1 MTKIMVVDDEPD
13 LLEVVKL
20 ILESDGYQ
28 VVTAGSGQEALDR
41 LEKEKP
47 ELVLLD
53 IIMPKMDGWEVFSRI
68 KSNPK
73 TTDIPVIMLTAKDQR
88 IDKLIGLHVVRVD
101 DYITKPFGRSEL
113 LERIKHVLQEKH
125 KLAQ

>member
-1 MTKIMVVDDEPD
+1 MSKIMIVDDEPD

-28 VVTAGSGQEALDR
+28 VVTAGGGQEALDKM
-41 LEKEKP
+41 EKELP
-47 ELVLLD
+47 DLVLLD

-68 KSNPK
+68 KSNPR
-73 TTDIPVIMLTAKDQR
+73 THEIPVIMLTAKDQR

-101 DYITKPFGRSEL
+101 DYITKPFGRAEL
-113 LERIKHVLQEKH
+113 LERIKRVLQEKH
-125 KLAQ
+125 KVAH

>member
-20 ILESDGYQ
+20 ILESDGYK
-28 VVTAGSGQEALDR
+28 VVTAGSGQEALDKI
-41 LEKEKP
+41 EKEMP
-47 ELVLLD
+47 DLVLLD

-73 TTDIPVIMLTAKDQR
+73 TTDTPVIMLTAKDQR

-113 LERIKHVLQEKH
+113 LERIKRVLQEKH
-125 KLAQ
+125 KIAH

>member
-1 MTKIMVVDDEPD
+1 MTRIMVVDDEPD
-13 LLEVVKL
+13 LLEVVRL

-41 LEKEKP
+41 MEKEKP
-47 ELVLLD
+47 DLVLLD

-68 KSNPK
+68 KADPK

-101 DYITKPFGRSEL
+101 DYITKPFGRAEL
-113 LERIKHVLQEKH
+113 LERIKRVLQEKH
-125 KLAQ
+125 KVAH

>member
-1 MTKIMVVDDEPD
+1 MAKIMVVDDEPD

-28 VVTAGSGQEALDR
+28 VVTAGGGQEALDKIG
-41 LEKEKP
+41 KEMP
-47 ELVLLD
+47 DLVLLD

-68 KSNPK
+68 KGDPK
-73 TTDIPVIMLTAKDQR
+73 THDIPVIMLTAKDQR

-101 DYITKPFGRSEL
+101 DYITKPFGRAEL
-113 LERIKHVLQEKH
+113 LERIKRVLQEKH
-125 KLAQ
+125 KVAH

>member
-1 MTKIMVVDDEPD
+1 MTRIMVVDDEPD
-13 LLEVVKL
+13 LLEVVRL

-28 VVTAGSGQEALDR
+28 VVTAGGGQEALDKM
-41 LEKEKP
+41 EMEKP
-47 ELVLLD
+47 DLVLLD

-68 KSNPK
+68 KADPK

-101 DYITKPFGRSEL
+101 DYITKPFGRAEL
-113 LERIKHVLQEKH
+113 LERIKRVLQEKH
-125 KLAQ
+125 KVAH

>member
-28 VVTAGSGQEALDR
+28 VVTAGSGQEALDKI
-41 LEKEKP
+41 EKEMP
-47 ELVLLD
+47 DLVLLD

-68 KSNPK
+68 KSNPN
-73 TTDIPVIMLTAKDQR
+73 THEIPVIMLTAKDQR

-113 LERIKHVLQEKH
+113 LERIKRVLQEKH
-125 KLAQ
+125 KVAH

>member
-28 VVTAGSGQEALDR
+28 VVTANSGQEALSII
-41 LEKEKP
+41 EKEMP
-47 ELVLLD
+47 DLVLLD

-68 KSNPK
+68 KGNPR
-73 TTDIPVIMLTAKDQR
+73 THDIPVIMLTAKDQR

-101 DYITKPFGRSEL
+101 DYITKPFGRAEL
-113 LERIKHVLQEKH
+113 LERIKRVLQEKH
-125 KLAQ
+125 KIAH

>member
-28 VVTAGSGQEALDR
+28 VVTAGGGQEALDK

-113 LERIKHVLQEKH
+113 LERIKRVLQEKH
-125 KLAQ
+125 KLAH

>member
-28 VVTAGSGQEALDR
+28 VVTANSGQEALDKI
-41 LEKEKP
+41 EKEMP
-47 ELVLLD
+47 DLVLLD
-53 IIMPKMDGWEVFSRI
+53 IIMPRMDGWEVFSRI
-68 KSNPK
+68 KGNPK
-73 TTDIPVIMLTAKDQR
+73 THDIPVIMLTAKDQR

-101 DYITKPFGRSEL
+101 DYITKPFGRAEL
-113 LERIKHVLQEKH
+113 LERIKRVLQEKH
-125 KLAQ
+125 KVAQ

>member
-1 MTKIMVVDDEPD
+1 MTRIMVVDDEPD

-28 VVTAGSGQEALDR
+28 VVTAGSGQEALNKI
-41 LEKEKP
+41 EKETP
-47 ELVLLD
+47 DLVLLD

-68 KSNPK
+68 KSNPR
-73 TTDIPVIMLTAKDQR
+73 THDVPVIMLTAKDQR

-101 DYITKPFGRSEL
+101 DYITKPFGRAEL
-113 LERIKHVLQEKH
+113 LERIKRVLQEKH
-125 KLAQ
+125 KVAH